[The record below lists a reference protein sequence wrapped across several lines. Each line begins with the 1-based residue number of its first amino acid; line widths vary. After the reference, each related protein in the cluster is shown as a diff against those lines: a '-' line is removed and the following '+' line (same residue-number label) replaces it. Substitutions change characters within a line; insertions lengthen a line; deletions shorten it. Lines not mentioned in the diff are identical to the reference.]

1 MLAHSGTVHHYGMLR
16 AASVLGQI
24 ISLQYDMHN
33 SPKYHDVMFCTVLS
47 GDHSRPRREERCPES
62 PRRMGHSLKFRPG
75 LRCRISSLFGVFG
88 VVRGIC
94 QITVAW
100 M

>member
-33 SPKYHDVMFCTVLS
+33 SPK
-47 GDHSRPRREERCPES
+47 
-62 PRRMGHSLKFRPG
+62 
-75 LRCRISSLFGVFG
+75 
-88 VVRGIC
+88 
-94 QITVAW
+94 
-100 M
+100 